1 MLEQQDRQFLDVS
14 QMSTFLLSNRPSF
27 ITKSC
32 HLLTCVIAMD
42 GEEWVAGGWVKRGR
56 LRACQQV
63 VDGYLR
69 GSRDLQLLEVRL
81 VVLLPWQSST
91 TAMKK
96 CNKKLAARQR
106 VNRHKNILV
115 RL

>member
-81 VVLLPWQSST
+81 VVLLVVVLLHQLIQ
-91 TAMKK
+91 KG
-96 CNKKLAARQR
+96 
-106 VNRHKNILV
+106 LV
-115 RL
+115 LLWCELLRI